1 MSSQIEKYST
11 DHFKNLIQT
20 PQKNRET
27 NTEPYPGYFDH
38 RMKYVGHTPLI
49 KNLFSMFNK
58 QATNILLD
66 HLGIYPDNPKDPD
79 NPFIFKVEMSRS
91 GIYIKLY
98 ESGYMKG
105 KISFH
110 SSDDAPS
117 DKQKYNKLH
126 LRIFCEP
133 YQREQSELLLEYQFT
148 IGHKNNYHIYEFI
161 NPRPPI
167 KPDDLNRED
176 CAGKLLLKLKSF
188 GEWYINKVIKQNP
201 DILKPAYL
209 KRFTGREEMLER
221 LSNLDDIKTNLS
233 KTFGFKFNSSRSA
246 KKRSQ
251 FTSRKRYGG
260 KKMKKNRQSRKKYAI
275 ASGKIKKSQKRYRM
289 IPSQQRRIEMS
300 GRYNQNPMCMSQ
312 LYNYRKKKEY
322 STYLRIIE
330 CVIIKNR
337 IFVLASNNICYC
349 FDRNTGR
356 KIKQINNR
364 DTQITSLN
372 FNQITNDLIFSY
384 LEMGSN
390 AMFMYKLHYNFNPT
404 YDFTDICQR
413 IFGQQGL
420 SWPGFFEADLTNKII
435 LIFNTNL
442 ISFWSLENYQLVHS
456 IDTNDINDIR
466 SSPGYYMITYTENNN
481 KKKIDILKSDFT
493 TLYKT
498 FYINVKTNIRNPNPI
513 NDMSDGTLPDGSGS
527 APDLSDDTPVVGH
540 CCECCGCQGLTLKQF
555 KKCHKGKG
563 SKADWAKDG
572 RLNQAYHLQKGLP
585 KVLPN
590 LSRGGSANTT
600 AVTRTS
606 LSQVVR
612 EEDLRELSFV
622 EQLNDY
628 LFIKYNDIDLII
640 LDMVSNKFEF
650 LKNSRN
656 CTPGSFIFFYR
667 SNQFLYFGNYNIE
680 LYLANGLKKFNFED
694 HHIHAS
700 NGTPT
705 INEICHNENH
715 DIIISVC
722 NTNVHRMTINIS
734 CIHTGKLI
742 KRIIPSDLN
751 LEFDIFNIEKM
762 KYDDLTNELF
772 ILTRNGKII
781 ILGI

>member
-1 MSSQIEKYST
+1 
-11 DHFKNLIQT
+11 
-20 PQKNRET
+20 
-27 NTEPYPGYFDH
+27 
-38 RMKYVGHTPLI
+38 
-49 KNLFSMFNK
+49 
-58 QATNILLD
+58 
-66 HLGIYPDNPKDPD
+66 
-79 NPFIFKVEMSRS
+79 
-91 GIYIKLY
+91 
-98 ESGYMKG
+98 
-105 KISFH
+105 
-110 SSDDAPS
+110 
-117 DKQKYNKLH
+117 
-126 LRIFCEP
+126 
-133 YQREQSELLLEYQFT
+133 
-148 IGHKNNYHIYEFI
+148 
-161 NPRPPI
+161 
-167 KPDDLNRED
+167 
-176 CAGKLLLKLKSF
+176 
-188 GEWYINKVIKQNP
+188 
-201 DILKPAYL
+201 
-209 KRFTGREEMLER
+209 
-221 LSNLDDIKTNLS
+221 
-233 KTFGFKFNSSRSA
+233 
-246 KKRSQ
+246 
-251 FTSRKRYGG
+251 
-260 KKMKKNRQSRKKYAI
+260 
-275 ASGKIKKSQKRYRM
+275 M
-289 IPSQQRRIEMS
+289 IPSQQRRIEMT

-322 STYLRIIE
+322 FTYLRIIE

-349 FDRNTGR
+349 FDRNTGQ
-356 KIKQINNR
+356 KIKQINYQG
-364 DTQITSLN
+364 TQITSLT

-384 LEMGSN
+384 GEMGSN

-413 IFGQQGL
+413 IFDQQGIR
-420 SWPGFFEADLTNKII
+420 WPGFFESDLINKII
-435 LIFNTNL
+435 VIFNTNL

-466 SSPGYYMITYTENNN
+466 GSLGYYMIIHTDNNN
-481 KKKIDILKSDFT
+481 KRKIDILKSDFT

-498 FYINVKTNIRNPNPI
+498 LYINVKTNITNPNPI

-563 SKADWAKDG
+563 SKADWETDG
-572 RLNQAYHLQKGLP
+572 RLNQAYHLQKGLA

-590 LSRGGSANTT
+590 LSRTASANTT

-640 LDMVSNKFEF
+640 LDMVSNNFKF

-656 CTPGSFIFFYR
+656 CTPGSFVFLFRY
-667 SNQFLYFGNYNIE
+667 NQFLYLGNNNIE

-700 NGTPT
+700 NGIPT
-705 INEICHNENH
+705 VNDIYPNENL

-722 NTNVHRMTINIS
+722 NTNVHRMTLNIS

-742 KRIIPSDLN
+742 KRFMPSDLN
-751 LEFDIFNIEKM
+751 LEFDILNIEKM

-772 ILTRNGKII
+772 IITRDGKII